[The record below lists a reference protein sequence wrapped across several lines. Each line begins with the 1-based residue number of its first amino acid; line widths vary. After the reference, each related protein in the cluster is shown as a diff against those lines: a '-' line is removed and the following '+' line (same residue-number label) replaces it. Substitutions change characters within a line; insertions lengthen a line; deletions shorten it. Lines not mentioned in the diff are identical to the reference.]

1 MMKRL
6 ILSSLSFLMI
16 ATATTPVFASQ
27 KIASNSTDLPSNSL
41 SITRIQPFNLVGLAY
56 QGYFQKQG
64 IPGYNDLIVA
74 YQAKQITAKD
84 IVQSAVKTNR
94 LSSDALNDQ
103 GYINA
108 VKNTL
113 DGFGRN
119 IIP

>member
-6 ILSSLSFLMI
+6 ILSSLSLMVI
-16 ATATTPVFASQ
+16 STATAPVLASE
-27 KIASNSTDLPSNSL
+27 KIAVNSKDIASNSL

-64 IPGYNDLIVA
+64 IPGYNDLILA

-84 IVQSAVKTNR
+84 IVQSAVTTNR
-94 LSSDALNDQ
+94 LPSEALNDQ